1 MSETTPLSVFEP
13 AGEAK
18 GGLVVIQE
26 IFGVNDHIEDVCRRL
41 AEEGWL
47 AVAPHLFH
55 RSGDPKLGYDAMEEG
70 RSHAQ
75 ELTADGVM
83 EDVDA
88 AVARIAEAGI
98 PPSRT
103 GIVGFCMGGSV
114 ALVTAARRDL
124 GAAVTFYGGGVTEG
138 RFGFGALVDEAPA
151 LRARGSGC
159 TATSTPRFRS
169 PASRSCASPPPS
181 PASRPRSS
189 AIPTPATAS
198 TATSGRAT
206 TSRRRPTPGVGWA
219 SGSTTTF
226 VDGLARRR
234 QLTRTR
240 YRREFGSGSRDLH
253 LRFRFVS
260 YVRTQGGTS
269 TDGGHP

>member
-13 AGEAK
+13 AGDAK

-26 IFGVNDHIEDVCRRL
+26 IFGVNDHIEDVSRRL
-41 AEEGWL
+41 ADEGWL

-55 RSGDPKLGYDAMEEG
+55 RSGDPKLGYDAMEDA

-75 ELTADGVM
+75 QLTADGVM

-103 GIVGFCMGGSV
+103 GVVGFCMGGSV

-138 RFGFGALVDEAPA
+138 RFGFGALIDEAPG
-151 LRARGSGC
+151 LK
-159 TATSTPRFRS
+159 
-169 PASRSCASPPPS
+169 ASWLGLYGDLDT
-181 PASRPRSS
+181 
-189 AIPTPATAS
+189 AIPVAGVEELRVAAAKSGQPTEIVRYPDAGHGFNCDQRAS
-198 TATSGRAT
+198 YHEPSARDAW
-206 TSRRRPTPGVGWA
+206 RRMLEW
-219 SGSTTTF
+219 F
-226 VDGLARRR
+226 DH
-234 QLTRTR
+234 
-240 YRREFGSGSRDLH
+240 H
-253 LRFRFVS
+253 LR
-260 YVRTQGGTS
+260 
-269 TDGGHP
+269 

>member
-13 AGEAK
+13 AGDAK
-18 GGLVVIQE
+18 GGVVVIQE

-41 AEEGWL
+41 ADEGWL

-98 PPSRT
+98 PPVAHRHRRVLHGRQRRARHRGTSGPRR
-103 GIVGFCMGGSV
+103 GGDV
-114 ALVTAARRDL
+114 LRRRGDGGTVRL
-124 GAAVTFYGGGVTEG
+124 RGPRRRGAGTEG
-138 RFGFGALVDEAPA
+138 AVA
-151 LRARGSGC
+151 RAVRR
-159 TATSTPRFRS
+159 PRHRRFRS

-206 TSRRRPTPGVGWA
+206 TSRRRPTPGAGWA
-219 SGSTTTF
+219 SGSTTTSAERSRSIS
-226 VDGLARRR
+226 VGVRP
-234 QLTRTR
+234 
-240 YRREFGSGSRDLH
+240 GSPDLH
-253 LRFRFVS
+253 PRFRFVS
-260 YVRTQGGTS
+260 YGRTRGRDIDRRRNS
-269 TDGGHP
+269 